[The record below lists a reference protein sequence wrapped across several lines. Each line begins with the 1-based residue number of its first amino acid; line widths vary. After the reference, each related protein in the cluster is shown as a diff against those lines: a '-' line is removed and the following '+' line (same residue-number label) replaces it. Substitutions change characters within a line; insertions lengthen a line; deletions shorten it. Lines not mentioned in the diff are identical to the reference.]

1 MRKIIYIICALI
13 AVTCGTAVYTATAE
27 SDINTANLVSIK
39 TLDSEESFVSEST
52 IDFYR
57 NLVDDLA
64 LIEVFDTSE
73 YSADM
78 LRNRNGKL
86 MIEECISVVTGAESD
101 GAMYGTILNCG
112 NPDYAYIGYRGIDV
126 EIGDIVLTYFLYNP
140 DTEFEDD
147 ILCRFDYVI
156 DSLISLRDAVN

>member
-13 AVTCGTAVYTATAE
+13 AITCGTAVHTASAE
-27 SDINTANLVSIK
+27 SLVP
-39 TLDSEESFVSEST
+39 ESG

-57 NLVDDLA
+57 NLAEDLA

-73 YSADM
+73 YSVDR

-86 MIEECISVVTGAESD
+86 MIEECIGIVTGAESD
-101 GAMYGTILNCG
+101 GALCGTILNCG

-126 EIGDIVLTYFLYNP
+126 EVGDIVLTYFLYNP

-147 ILCRFDYVI
+147 IMCRFDYVI
-156 DSLISLRDAVN
+156 DSLVPLRDAVN